1 MASMAD
7 LSKIDLESSLFIQLF
22 QAFVIFGS
30 FFLMLLLAR
39 LLKIDADTTVITSNT
54 LINSPITVPMIA
66 ASMKNKNAIIPGITN
81 GVMGFAVGNYL
92 GFIIYQLLNNL

>member
-1 MASMAD
+1 
-7 LSKIDLESSLFIQLF
+7 
-22 QAFVIFGS
+22 
-30 FFLMLLLAR
+30 
-39 LLKIDADTTVITSNT
+39 KIDADTTVITSNT